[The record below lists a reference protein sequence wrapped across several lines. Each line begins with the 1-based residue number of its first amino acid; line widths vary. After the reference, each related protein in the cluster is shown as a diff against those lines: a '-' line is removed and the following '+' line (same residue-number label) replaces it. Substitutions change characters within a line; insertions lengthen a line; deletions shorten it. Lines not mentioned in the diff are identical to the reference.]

1 MLFAGLAATALVV
14 LAGSLGLLD
23 RIEWRT
29 QDFRYRYARQSVDAL
44 GDRVR
49 LVAIDDRA
57 LDTIGRWPWPRQTFA
72 RALDEIALAGARAV
86 AIDVLFTDPESA
98 AADAALGAAVARAP
112 TVVAVN
118 MDEGRL
124 DARTWGTPAGREALD
139 AIVRVACADIT
150 APAESIADRAGLA
163 GERRQ
168 RFLERSSTFKKYAAW
183 KQLLDLRDA
192 GRLPAD
198 ERAWILSMTAG
209 DATLE
214 RFPERVLLEEAYRRD
229 RAFGALSRFM
239 GTARGNGAPL
249 DAPPVAAVAEGAA
262 GAGFVNSRP
271 DADGEYRRARP
282 FWDMPYGALPQFGMA
297 GALLAMGV
305 PATEVRVDDGA
316 LAFPDGRRLPLE
328 QGQFFVDW
336 PTDIFET
343 TVDEERARE
352 RNVDGGVMAIGVLID
367 LAAQRDV
374 LRAQEE
380 RYRALGSDLAA
391 AQGGISPEELAQV
404 PVSESVR
411 ARIKDQ
417 GEFVAGDL
425 EVRGTDD
432 VKDLP
437 EDQRR
442 LVGAYREW
450 WRLDR
455 EVVRSRASIDAAAA
469 EVRRRLEGRLVFVGW
484 IATGVMADMINTV
497 YGPRTP
503 GVFFHAAVADMV
515 LTNEHVVLWPAWTGI
530 VAAAVLGVLCAHVA
544 WRTGAG
550 LSTTVTV
557 ACVAGWILV
566 AGAWAFAA
574 FDLVIP
580 IAVPVVAALASQA
593 ASVSTAAVVNQ
604 REKARIT
611 RQFRA
616 RVSPQLVELLAS
628 DPKALSMRGQ
638 QRSSTILF
646 GDLAGFTTISEK
658 LGSEA
663 VVATLNLYMS
673 AMAHELT
680 ERRAYVNKF
689 LGDGLL
695 AFWSAFGEEPEQ
707 GQLAV
712 EACRACQRVV
722 NEITARPDRQGL
734 PPISLRLGVATG
746 VVTIGDCGAPPD
758 LNDYTVIGDSANLAA
773 RLESA
778 NKQFGTAILFD
789 GNTRALVRDSGGLP
803 IVSLG
808 RVVVVGQSVPIDL
821 YTMLVEDPPDG
832 WVEGV
837 GRAVDAFARADFAG
851 CEAAWQAFEAR
862 FGATKIAKPF
872 REAMEDAEDL
882 RDGVLRLHA
891 K

>member
-1 MLFAGLAATALVV
+1 MLLAGLIATAAVV
-14 LAGSLGLLD
+14 LAGALGLLD

-29 QDFRYRYARQSVDAL
+29 QDMRYRHARRSVDAL
-44 GDRVR
+44 GDGVR

-57 LDTIGRWPWPRQTFA
+57 LDTIGRWPWPRRTFA
-72 RALDEIALAGARAV
+72 RALDEIAAAGARAV

-98 AADAALGAAVARAP
+98 EADAALGAAIARAP

-124 DARTWGTPAGREALD
+124 EARTWGTPDGREALD
-139 AIVRVACADIT
+139 AIVREASKDIT
-150 APAESIADRAGLA
+150 AAPEAIADGARLT

-168 RFLERSSTFKKYAAW
+168 RFLERPSTFKKYAAW
-183 KQLLDLRDA
+183 RKLLELRES
-192 GRLPAD
+192 GRMPAD
-198 ERAWILSMTAG
+198 ERAWVLSMTG
-209 DATLE
+209 NDATLE

-229 RAFGALSRFM
+229 RSFGALARFM
-239 GTARGNGAPL
+239 GPARGDGAPL
-249 DAPPVAAVAEGAA
+249 DAPPVVAVADGAA

-271 DADGEYRRARP
+271 DGDGEYRRVRP
-282 FWDMPYGALPQFGMA
+282 FWPMPYGSLPQFGMA
-297 GALLAMGV
+297 GALLAMGIPPSGV
-305 PATEVRVDDGA
+305 SVVDGA
-316 LAFPDGRRLPLE
+316 LAFPDGRRLPLDR
-328 QGQFFVDW
+328 GQFFVDW

-352 RNVDGGVMAIGVLID
+352 RKVDGGVMAIGVLID
-367 LAAQRDV
+367 LAEQRKV
-374 LRAQEE
+374 LREQED
-380 RYRALGSDLAA
+380 RYRALGADIAA
-391 AQGGISPEELAQV
+391 AQGGISADELAQV
-404 PVSESVR
+404 PVAEAVR

-417 GEFVAGDL
+417 GEFIAGDL
-425 EVRGTDD
+425 EARGTED

-437 EDQRR
+437 DDQRR

-455 EVVRSRASIDAAAA
+455 EVVRSRAAVDAAAA

-515 LTNEHVVLWPAWTGI
+515 LTNEHVVLWPAWTGL
-530 VAAAVLGVLCAHVA
+530 VAAVVLGVACAHVA

-550 LSTTVTV
+550 LSTTVTL
-557 ACVAGWILV
+557 ACIAGWVLV

-574 FDLVIP
+574 LDLVIP
-580 IAVPVVAALASQA
+580 VAAPVLAALASQA

-638 QRSSTILF
+638 QRTSTILF

-734 PPISLRLGVATG
+734 PKVSLRLGVATG

-803 IVSLG
+803 IVPLG
-808 RVVVVGQSVPIDL
+808 KVVVVGQSVPIDL
-821 YTMLVEDPPDG
+821 FTMLVEDPPDG
-832 WVEGV
+832 WIEAV
-837 GRAVDAFARADFAG
+837 GKAVDAFARADFAA
-851 CEAAWQAFEAR
+851 CEAAWAAFESR

-872 REAMEDAEDL
+872 REAMEDPEDL

>member
-1 MLFAGLAATALVV
+1 VLVAGLAATALVV

-23 RIEWRT
+23 RVEWRT
-29 QDFRYRYARQSVDAL
+29 QDFRYRYARRSVDAL
-44 GDRVR
+44 SERVR

-72 RALDEIALAGARAV
+72 RALDEIAAAGAKAV
-86 AIDVLFTDPESA
+86 AVDVLFTDPESA

-124 DARTWGTPAGREALD
+124 DARTWGTPAGREALA
-139 AIVRVACADIT
+139 AIVRVASADIT
-150 APAESIADRAGLA
+150 ASAEAIADGAGLS

-168 RFLERSSTFKKYAAW
+168 RFLERLSTFKKYAAW
-183 KQLLDLRDA
+183 KRLLDLRDA

-198 ERAWILSMTAG
+198 ERTWILSMTAG

-239 GTARGNGAPL
+239 GPARGDGAPL
-249 DAPPVAAVAEGAA
+249 DAPPVAAVAEAA
-262 GAGFVNSRP
+262 ASAGFVNSRP

-297 GALLAMGV
+297 GALLAMGI
-305 PATEVRVDDGA
+305 PASEVRVVDGA

-328 QGQFFVDW
+328 KGQFFVDW

-343 TVDEERARE
+343 TVDEDRARE
-352 RNVDGGVMAIGVLID
+352 QHVDGGVMAIGVLVD

-380 RYRALGSDLAA
+380 RYRALGADLAA
-391 AQGGISPEELAQV
+391 AQGGITAEELAQV
-404 PVSESVR
+404 PVAEAVR

-455 EVVRSRASIDAAAA
+455 EVVRSRAAIDAAAA
-469 EVRRRLEGRLVFVGW
+469 EVRTRLEGRLVFVGW

-515 LTNEHVVLWPAWTGI
+515 LTNEHVVLWPAWTGL
-530 VAAAVLGVLCAHVA
+530 VAAVALGVLCAFVA

-566 AGAWAFAA
+566 AGAWAFASL
-574 FDLVIP
+574 DLVIP
-580 IAVPVVAALASQA
+580 VAIPVVAALASQA

-628 DPKALSMRGQ
+628 DPKALSMGGQ
-638 QRSSTILF
+638 QRTSTILF

-722 NEITARPDRQGL
+722 NEITARPDRAGL

-821 YTMLVEDPPDG
+821 FTMLVEDPQDG
-832 WVEGV
+832 WIEAV
-837 GRAVDAFARADFAG
+837 GCAVDAFARGDFEG
-851 CEAAWQAFEAR
+851 CAAAWAAFEAR
-862 FGATKIAKPF
+862 FGASKIAKPF
-872 REAMEDAEDL
+872 RQAMEDPEDL
-882 RDGVLRLHA
+882 RDGVLRLQA

>member
-1 MLFAGLAATALVV
+1 MLFAGLVATALVV
-14 LAGSLGLLD
+14 VLGSLGLLD
-23 RIEWRT
+23 RVEWRM
-29 QDFRYRYARQSVDAL
+29 QDFRYRYARRSVDAL
-44 GDRVR
+44 GERVR

-72 RALDEIALAGARAV
+72 RALDEIAAAGARAV
-86 AIDVLFTDPESA
+86 AVDVLFTDPESV
-98 AADAALGAAVARAP
+98 AADAALGASVARAP

-139 AIVRVACADIT
+139 RIVRVACADIT
-150 APAESIADRAGLA
+150 APAEAIADGAGLS

-183 KQLLDLRDA
+183 RRLLELRDA
-192 GRLPAD
+192 GRLPD
-198 ERAWILSMTAG
+198 EERAWILSMTAG

-239 GTARGNGAPL
+239 GPARGDGAPL
-249 DAPPVAAVAEGAA
+249 DAPPVAAVAEAAA

-271 DADGEYRRARP
+271 DADGEYRRVRP
-282 FWDMPYGALPQFGMA
+282 FWDMPYGAIPQFGMA

-305 PATEVRVDDGA
+305 PATEVRVVDGA

-328 QGQFFVDW
+328 RGQLFVDW

-343 TVDEERARE
+343 TVDEDRARE
-352 RNVDGGVMAIGVLID
+352 QHVDGGVMAIGVLVD

-380 RYRALGSDLAA
+380 RYRALGADLAA
-391 AQGGISPEELAQV
+391 AQGGITAEELAQV
-404 PVSESVR
+404 PVAEAVR

-515 LTNEHVVLWPAWTGI
+515 LTNEHVVLWPAWTGL
-530 VAAAVLGVLCAHVA
+530 VAAVALGVLCAFVA

-566 AGAWAFAA
+566 AGAWAFATL
-574 FDLVIP
+574 DLVIP
-580 IAVPVVAALASQA
+580 VAVPVLAALASQA

-628 DPKALSMRGQ
+628 DPKALSMGGQ
-638 QRSSTILF
+638 QRTSTILF

-722 NEITARPDRQGL
+722 NEITARPDRAGL

-808 RVVVVGQSVPIDL
+808 KVVVVGQSVPIDL
-821 YTMLVEDPPDG
+821 YTMLVGDPADG
-832 WVEGV
+832 WIEGV
-837 GRAVDAFARADFAG
+837 GRAVDAFARADFAA
-851 CEAAWQAFEAR
+851 CESAWAEFESR
-862 FGATKIAKPF
+862 FGTTKIAKPF
-872 REAMEDAEDL
+872 RQAMEDPEDL
-882 RDGVLRLHA
+882 RDGVLRLQA